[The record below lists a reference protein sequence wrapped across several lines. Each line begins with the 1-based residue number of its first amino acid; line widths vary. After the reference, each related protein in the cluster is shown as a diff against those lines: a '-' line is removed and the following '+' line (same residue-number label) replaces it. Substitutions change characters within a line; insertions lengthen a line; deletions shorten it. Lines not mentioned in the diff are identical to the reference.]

1 MQFPSPVTLTPKFF
15 RKKPAV
21 DAHVLP
27 LSSSLL
33 FGRRDFGDVV
43 IQLKCGTSLA
53 AVSPCFIFKR
63 PAFSTTVRFF
73 SKFSGTGSHPPS
85 PADSF
90 SRPPPPVASVRFS
103 SSFSCCRCFL
113 SSFFCCRHFSFSSA
127 SARFLSSSSC
137 CRCRFLSSSCC
148 CRCFSFSSSSCCCY
162 FSFSSS
168 CCLLSLSSSFS
179 T

>member
-1 MQFPSPVTLTPKFF
+1 M
-15 RKKPAV
+15 

-53 AVSPCFIFKR
+53 AVSPCFIFTG

-73 SKFSGTGSHPPS
+73 SKFSGTGSRPPS

-90 SRPPPPVASVRFS
+90 SRPPHPVASVRFL

-113 SSFFCCRHFSFSSA
+113 SSSFRFSPHLVLLLRFSP
-127 SARFLSSSSC
+127 L
-137 CRCRFLSSSCC
+137 LVLLLPPPLPILLLLLLLLPLLLVLLLL
-148 CRCFSFSSSSCCCY
+148 
-162 FSFSSS
+162 
-168 CCLLSLSSSFS
+168 LLSPLPILLLLLLLLDLLLLMPPLFVLLLQHMMVAV
-179 T
+179 